1 MTEETEPEPILK
13 NLRSR
18 SQISFNLP
26 EPYRIFLTGAAPNP
40 AGSETLGAP
49 IPIPGK
55 GKEGTISLF
64 NCFICSCKKKKYSN
78 QATGFVPGFKLPSH
92 MFTRLG

>member
-49 IPIPGK
+49 IPEPGK
-55 GKEGTISLF
+55 GKEGTPLPLTCTSKENALF
-64 NCFICSCKKKKYSN
+64 PPTWN
-78 QATGFVPGFKLPSH
+78 
-92 MFTRLG
+92 R